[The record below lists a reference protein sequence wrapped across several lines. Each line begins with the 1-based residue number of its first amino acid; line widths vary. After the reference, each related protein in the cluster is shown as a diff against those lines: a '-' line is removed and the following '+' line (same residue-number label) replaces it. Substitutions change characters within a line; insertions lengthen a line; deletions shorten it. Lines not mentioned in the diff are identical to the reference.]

1 VALPGKTLTMA
12 YYPDGRQEQLLA
24 RLGVADSVEL
34 MHAMSYD
41 AGGAHH
47 STFELAEKTI
57 DNAEAAGLPLSK
69 VSVGL
74 PFYGRKGN
82 DWITYEDIVQRYKP
96 LAPNVDSIDGIS
108 FNGRDMIR
116 RKTQLAVRKG
126 VSLMVWE
133 AGQDCRVAAV
143 TRNDQTHSVT
153 CPDGPR
159 DSLLR
164 VIADTLGEETKE
176 EL

>member
-164 VIADTLGEETKE
+164 VIADTLEEETKE